1 MSTNEEPKARFEVPA
16 TAASHFAWMNTRMA
30 LERTLMA
37 WVRTGIAL
45 IGFGFTIVQFFQRLS
60 DMPGVGAP
68 IRPQAPRHVGLAL
81 IGVGVAAL
89 LISLLQ
95 YRRLVIYLWSA
106 QFTAIAGLEAKN
118 MKPIVA
124 QTPVMAIV
132 IALILIGLFA
142 FSSVLLR
149 TA

>member
-1 MSTNEEPKARFEVPA
+1 
-16 TAASHFAWMNTRMA
+16 
-30 LERTLMA
+30 
-37 WVRTGIAL
+37 
-45 IGFGFTIVQFFQRLS
+45 
-60 DMPGVGAP
+60 
-68 IRPQAPRHVGLAL
+68 
-81 IGVGVAAL
+81 VAAL

-106 QFTAIAGLEAKN
+106 QFTAIAGLEVKN

-149 TA
+149 TV